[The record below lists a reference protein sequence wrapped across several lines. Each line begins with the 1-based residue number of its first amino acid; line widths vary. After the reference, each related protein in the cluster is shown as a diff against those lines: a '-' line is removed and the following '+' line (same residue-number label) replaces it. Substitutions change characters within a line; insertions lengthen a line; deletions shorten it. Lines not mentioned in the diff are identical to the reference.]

1 MAEDLLIASKELGK
15 EERYKIMLLQVEAI
29 VNGETDFIANVS
41 NIIAIIKST
50 FNHLW
55 VGVYFV
61 RAEELVLGPFQGP
74 VACTRIFYGK
84 GVCGKAW
91 MEGRIIIVSNVDEF
105 PGHISCSSLSKSEI
119 VLPLIVDERVRM
131 VLDLDSDSL
140 NCFDEI
146 DASYLSKV
154 ILIIQ
159 KLYKESFL

>member
-1 MAEDLLIASKELGK
+1 
-15 EERYKIMLLQVEAI
+15 
-29 VNGETDFIANVS
+29 
-41 NIIAIIKST
+41 
-50 FNHLW
+50 
-55 VGVYFV
+55 
-61 RAEELVLGPFQGP
+61 
-74 VACTRIFYGK
+74 
-84 GVCGKAW
+84 
-91 MEGRIIIVSNVDEF
+91 VDEF